1 MSFKQTVL
9 ALAAGS
15 ALLLA
20 GVPAFSLTGEI
31 GTTATV
37 STSTAPATKLAT
49 QYSTLAGSTSNAD
62 ALVVGLRDGTEVT
75 LVGSAATPS
84 ASFTPA
90 TSKLAYGN
98 INIALSLAKADL
110 AKQGIT
116 NPTPSQLAAALNG
129 GVVATATGPVTM
141 SGVLAQRQA
150 GLGWGQIANAMGV
163 KLGSLVSASKTDK
176 AGPSPKLMTREEYE
190 QEAKDKADAA
200 AKSGHDHAN
209 SGKGG
214 AGGNSGG
221 GGGNGGGN
229 GGGGGHK

>member
-1 MSFKQTVL
+1 MSFKHTVI

-15 ALLLA
+15 ALVLFGA
-20 GVPAFSLTGEI
+20 PAFSQTGQS
-31 GTTATV
+31 GVTVKTT
-37 STSTAPATKLAT
+37 SSAPAAKLSAE
-49 QYSTLAGSTSNAD
+49 YSTFAGSVGNAD
-62 ALVVGLRDGTEVT
+62 ALVAGLRDGTEVT
-75 LVGSAATPS
+75 LAGSPAAPS
-84 ASFTPA
+84 VSFSPA
-90 TSKLAYGN
+90 TGKLGYGN

-129 GVVATATGPVTM
+129 GLVTTATGTVTM
-141 SGVLAQRQA
+141 AGVLAQRQA

-176 AGPSPKLMTREEYE
+176 AGPKAERV
-190 QEAKDKADAA
+190 AKGDAA
-200 AKSGHDHAN
+200 AKSGQDHAN

>member
-1 MSFKQTVL
+1 MAFKQTVL

-20 GVPAFSLTGEI
+20 GVPAFSLTGQI
-31 GTTATV
+31 GTTTTV
-37 STSTAPATKLAT
+37 STSTAPATKLST

-90 TSKLAYGN
+90 TGKLAYGN

-129 GVVATATGPVTM
+129 GVVTTATGPVTM

-176 AGPSPKLMTREEYE
+176 AGPKAERV
-190 QEAKDKADAA
+190 AKADAA
-200 AKSGHDHAN
+200 AKAAHDHAN

-214 AGGNSGG
+214 AGGN
-221 GGGNGGGN
+221 GGGN
-229 GGGGGHK
+229 GGGGSHK

>member
-1 MSFKQTVL
+1 MSFKHTVI

-15 ALLLA
+15 GLLLF
-20 GVPAFSLTGEI
+20 GVPAFSLTGQI
-31 GTTATV
+31 DTTTFV
-37 STSTAPATKLAT
+37 STSSVPAPATKLAA

-62 ALVVGLRDGTEVT
+62 ALVAGLRDDTEVK
-75 LVGSAATPS
+75 LVGSPSVPS
-84 ASFTPA
+84 ASFSPA
-90 TSKLAYGN
+90 TGKLGYGN

-116 NPTPSQLAAALNG
+116 SPTPSQLAAALNG
-129 GVVATATGPVTM
+129 GLVTTATGTVTM
-141 SGVLAQRQA
+141 AGVLAQRQT

-176 AGPSPKLMTREEYE
+176 AGPKAERV
-190 QEAKDKADAA
+190 AKADAA
-200 AKSGHDHAN
+200 AKSGQAHAN
-209 SGKGG
+209 SGKGS